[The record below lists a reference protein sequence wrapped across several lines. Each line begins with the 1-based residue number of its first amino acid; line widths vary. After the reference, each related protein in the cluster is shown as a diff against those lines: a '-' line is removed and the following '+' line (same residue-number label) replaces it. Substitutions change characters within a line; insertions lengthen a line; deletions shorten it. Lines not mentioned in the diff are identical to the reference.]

1 MSVVD
6 RDYGDKREDYE
17 ALVTS
22 GLCVLCR
29 ETESLPDD
37 ELCRDCLAECVGEVE
52 LENLEATHG
61 SS

>member
-6 RDYGDKREDYE
+6 RDYGERREDYE
-17 ALVTS
+17 ALVSS

-37 ELCRDCLAECVGEVE
+37 ELCRDCLAEIEGDLA
-52 LENLEATHG
+52 LEEMGL
-61 SS
+61 S